1 MPVAGEVFPPLD
13 DQATLAV
20 ERRLAEVAQRFD
32 AGLRD
37 RVTLLLLA
45 AAEAIV
51 KLADLDLVRY
61 EAGDEEG
68 GHTLAVWEEIAPVMG
83 DTVQH
88 VNEVIAGAT
97 SQFPPPPE
105 DESAGDLDAA
115 FGPDDGAREAEK
127 GTRGAAEQIASL
139 VETVCSAMR
148 RDVTRLGDRLR
159 NPTVMSDP
167 WMLIQDLLE
176 FRGRVRAALGE
187 LIYQVCSF
195 VAQVERPDV
204 VPGYLAELENALL
217 VREATT
223 NLAFLFRGHTR
234 RIASTPADRVIAV
247 LQDALK
253 DLHAFSRTRA
263 LTHLRTSDKRIFLET
278 RATLYRLARQSPPN
292 VREVVQAAENL
303 ARFLDSM
310 SVLSRRENLRLHDRA
325 NLAKANQHVEAAQF
339 NLATPDAARR
349 ELEGALE
356 AASTLYGRDVHL
368 DAYLR
373 AQRHFPARWLHDA
386 EVELENLPAGGPALG
401 NVAALIPLTR
411 ARRCRKKRP
420 VCEEMK
426 TMKRFALLSA
436 LALALAARA
445 DEGMWT
451 FDNFPVEEGAAEVR
465 LLSRRAVAQR
475 GAARLGAAGRRVLR
489 QLRLRPTGW

>member
-1 MPVAGEVFPPLD
+1 MERSMPVAGEVFPPLD

-32 AGLRD
+32 GSLRD

-83 DTVQH
+83 DTVEH

-115 FGPDDGAREAEK
+115 FGPDDGARKEDEAPQ
-127 GTRGAAEQIASL
+127 GAAEQIAGL
-139 VETVCSAMR
+139 VATVCSAMR

-195 VAQVERPDV
+195 VAEVERNGV

-234 RIASTPADRVIAV
+234 RIASAAPERVLGV

-278 RATLYRLARQSPPN
+278 RATLYRLARQSPPKG
-292 VREVVQAAENL
+292 REIVQAAENM

-325 NLAKANQHVEAAQF
+325 YLAKASRHAEAAQF
-339 NLATPDAARR
+339 NLGTPDAARR
-349 ELEGALE
+349 ELEGALQ
-356 AASTLYGRDVHL
+356 AALALYGRDVHL

-373 AQRHFPARWLHDA
+373 AQRHFPAHWLHDA
-386 EVELENLPAGGPALG
+386 EIALE
-401 NVAALIPLTR
+401 I
-411 ARRCRKKRP
+411 
-420 VCEEMK
+420 
-426 TMKRFALLSA
+426 
-436 LALALAARA
+436 
-445 DEGMWT
+445 
-451 FDNFPVEEGAAEVR
+451 
-465 LLSRRAVAQR
+465 
-475 GAARLGAAGRRVLR
+475 ARLGALLAGMS
-489 QLRLRPTGW
+489 QP

>member
-105 DESAGDLDAA
+105 DESVGDLDAA
-115 FGPDDGAREAEK
+115 FDPDA
-127 GTRGAAEQIASL
+127 GTRKAATAAPQGTEDRIRSL
-139 VETVCSAMR
+139 VDTVCSAMR

-195 VAQVERPDV
+195 VAEVQRDAV

-234 RIASTPADRVIAV
+234 RIASAPADRVLPA

-278 RATLYRLARQSPPN
+278 RATLYRLARESPPKL
-292 VREVVQAAENL
+292 REVVQAAENL

-325 NLAKANQHVEAAQF
+325 NLTRANRHAETAQL
-339 NLATPDAARR
+339 NLGTPEVARR
-349 ELEGALE
+349 ELEAALE

-373 AQRHFPARWLHDA
+373 AQRHFPAQWLHDA
-386 EVELENLPAGGPALG
+386 EIELEIFRLA
-401 NVAALIPLTR
+401 
-411 ARRCRKKRP
+411 
-420 VCEEMK
+420 
-426 TMKRFALLSA
+426 ALLS
-436 LALALAARA
+436 
-445 DEGMWT
+445 GMSQ
-451 FDNFPVEEGAAEVR
+451 P
-465 LLSRRAVAQR
+465 
-475 GAARLGAAGRRVLR
+475 
-489 QLRLRPTGW
+489 